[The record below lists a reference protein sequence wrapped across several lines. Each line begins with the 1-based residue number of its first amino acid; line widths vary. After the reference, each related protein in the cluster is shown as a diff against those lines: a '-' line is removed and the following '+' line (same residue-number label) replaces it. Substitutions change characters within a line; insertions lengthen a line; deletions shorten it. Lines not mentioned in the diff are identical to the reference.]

1 ASGGYQT
8 AIGSE
13 TSPHLLPVSGMWGG
27 RLSQVGQ
34 NDWFTF
40 PVRSGRTF
48 TVVTIATDEDG
59 VPTNTKAIPALG
71 VWDAFEP
78 AGASPAGAGAGLN
91 GWAKGESWL
100 RVSTSAD
107 DVIRIAVAD
116 QRGDG
121 RPAYAYS
128 GWILYADT
136 VSPQRLPA
144 AGGPIVIS

>member
-1 ASGGYQT
+1 
-8 AIGSE
+8 
-13 TSPHLLPVSGMWGG
+13 M
-27 RLSQVGQ
+27 
-34 NDWFTF
+34 
-40 PVRSGRTF
+40 
-48 TVVTIATDEDG
+48 
-59 VPTNTKAIPALG
+59 PALG

-78 AGASPAGAGAGLN
+78 EGASPAGYGAGLN

-121 RPAYAYS
+121 RPDYAYS

-144 AGGPIVIS
+144 AGGPIVIHGMGFRMADTVLVGGQPAVVTSISPNEITAIAPPAPTGVTGSVDIEVDRSEERRVGEEWRSRW